1 MVALRP
7 KEKRKLGYKM
17 VKKSIWV
24 EIGKR
29 LLIAM
34 PMGGAGIDIISLV
47 SKLNYSERD
56 LDRQVEEAMGALN
69 KSSEL
74 ISQLEVTLEG
84 RAAKLQRLKSEY
96 ERVSRLSEVTAAQGE
111 AVTKTLENVLG
122 KNQRRERWIAF
133 VISLIA
139 GLIIFVLGVFTVS
152 YTHLTLPTI
161 CSV

>member
-1 MVALRP
+1 
-7 KEKRKLGYKM
+7 
-17 VKKSIWV
+17 
-24 EIGKR
+24 
-29 LLIAM
+29 
-34 PMGGAGIDIISLV
+34 MGGAGIDIISLV

-139 GLIIFVLGVFTVS
+139 GLIIFVLGVFMSDWIQKLPNLINREEVS
-152 YTHLTLPTI
+152 I
-161 CSV
+161 EI